1 MFFSLLFYIVV
12 LAILALFAWFFFVLI
27 RIFLTTIMNKQNRPA
42 TFYFNGMSESLTLRS
57 IIIGVLALLMLVPL
71 GLVNETVDER
81 GFRYNSVLND
91 IASTWGQPQT
101 LSAAIVVVPYVESV
115 QTEETITDAN
125 GEQRIV
131 DKVRLVTH
139 NAYFLP
145 DTLKID
151 VNIADEMRQRGI
163 FKSLVYNADVMV
175 QADFESFDVNSL
187 SDNIS
192 TIHWNK
198 AWLTIGLSDTR
209 AINSVKSFKWQNID
223 KALSPG
229 TRINE
234 IASGFHAEL
243 NLNEIDF
250 SHKGAKKLELSM
262 NVKGSG
268 TFQFTPFGET
278 TNVSISSTWPHP
290 SFSGSALPNDHR
302 IDNDGFDA
310 TWTIPHL
317 ARNYQQRWSNSQ
329 EHVNLLEFTAGVS
342 MFEPVSLYS
351 QVTRA
356 VKYGLLFIGL
366 TFLTLFIFEMAIDRK
381 LHIVQYALIGVAL
394 SLFFLVLLSL
404 SEHTA
409 FIAAYASAAMLTI
422 SMISCY
428 VWMALRSFI
437 RASMVFLMLTGLYA
451 ILYSL
456 LQFEDFA
463 LLVGTGLLVFVV
475 MVLMFLTRNI
485 QQQAKQDNAVSVT
498 ADETG

>member
-1 MFFSLLFYIVV
+1 MFSLLFYIVV
-12 LAILALFAWFFFVLI
+12 LAILALFAWFVFVSSRLI
-27 RIFLTTIMNKQNRPA
+27 LATIMNKTPLA
-42 TFYFNGMSESLTLRS
+42 STFNFNTLSESLTLRS
-57 IIIGVLALLMLVPL
+57 IIIGVLALLMLIPL
-71 GLVNETVDER
+71 GLVNETVAER
-81 GFRYNSVLND
+81 GSRYNYVLSD

-101 LSAAIVVVPYVESV
+101 LSAAMVVVPYVESV
-115 QTEETITDAN
+115 QTEETITDAK

-145 DTLKID
+145 KALAID
-151 VNIADEMRQRGI
+151 VNIADEVRQRGI
-163 FKSLVYNADVMV
+163 FKSLVYNADVSV
-175 QADFESFDVNSL
+175 EAEFESFDVNSL

-209 AINSVKSFKWQNID
+209 AINSVKSFKWRNID

-229 TRINE
+229 TRIDE
-234 IASGFHAEL
+234 ITSGFHAEL
-243 NLNEIDF
+243 NLDEIEF
-250 SHKGAKKLELSM
+250 SQKGVKKLELSL
-262 NVKGSG
+262 NIKGSG
-268 TFQFTPFGET
+268 AFQFTPFGET

-290 SFSGSALPNDHR
+290 SFSGSALPNDYL
-302 IDNDGFDA
+302 IDNDGFEA
-310 TWTIPHL
+310 NWTIPHL
-317 ARNYQQRWSNSQ
+317 ARNYQQHWSSSQ
-329 EHVNLLEFTAGVS
+329 EHANLLEFTAGVS

-394 SLFFLVLLSL
+394 SLFFLMLLSL

-409 FIAAYASAAMLTI
+409 FIKAYASAALLTI

-428 VWMALRSFI
+428 VWMALRSFA
-437 RASMVFLMLTGLYA
+437 RASMVFLMLSGLYA

-456 LQFEDFA
+456 LQFEDYA

-475 MVLMFLTRNI
+475 VVLMFLTRNI
-485 QQQAKQDNAVSVT
+485 QQQLKYDNAVSVT
-498 ADETG
+498 ADEIA